1 MERINT
7 QSAQGADIMK
17 ANLAP
22 QGVVEEAPPIVETP
36 PVVEEI
42 VETTPVM
49 EAPQNPFANPLAEKI
64 NSILKEGGNVNT
76 IRQLIDLSEKD
87 LTTMSPEDKIVMQ
100 YKAEFPDANEQD
112 IRAYMADQYGT
123 EEERT
128 SSQKF
133 ALLKAG
139 KNAEEFLNSK
149 KISLETY
156 QNEQKIQQEKAAKKQ
171 FEESINYWTP
181 IVEKTFSPKVT
192 VQEGDWG
199 MEYNLPEEAKG
210 AIQQAMLNFSVQLP
224 KGGDSLKKV
233 EAFGEH
239 MVWATYGKK
248 IMAAAIKDAVA
259 KNTEALKRGS
269 VSVPASSVPSLN
281 PTPPTSPAS
290 SMMQREKGRKF

>member
-1 MERINT
+1 MEKID
-7 QSAQGADIMK
+7 AQGADIMK

-22 QGVVEEAPPIVETP
+22 QGVVPEPPIVEAP
-36 PVVEEI
+36 PVPVELPEI
-42 VETTPVM
+42 VETTPI
-49 EAPQNPFANPLAEKI
+49 PQNPFANPLAEKI
-64 NSILKEGGNVNT
+64 NSILKEGGNTNT

-100 YKAEFPDANEQD
+100 YKNEYPDADEAD
-112 IRAYMADQYGT
+112 IRAYMANEFGT

-128 SSQKF
+128 ASQKF

-139 KNAEEFLNSK
+139 KNAEEFLSSK
-149 KISLETY
+149 KINLETY
-156 QNEQKIQQEKAAKKQ
+156 QNEQKIQNEKAAQQQ
-171 FEESINYWTP
+171 FQESINYWTP
-181 IVEKTFSPKVT
+181 IVEKTFSPKIA

-199 MEYNLPEEAKG
+199 MEYNLPDEAKA
-210 AIQQAMLNFSVQLP
+210 AIQQSMLNFSVQLP

-259 KNTEALKRGS
+259 KNTETLKRGS

-281 PTPPTSPAS
+281 TTPPTSPGS